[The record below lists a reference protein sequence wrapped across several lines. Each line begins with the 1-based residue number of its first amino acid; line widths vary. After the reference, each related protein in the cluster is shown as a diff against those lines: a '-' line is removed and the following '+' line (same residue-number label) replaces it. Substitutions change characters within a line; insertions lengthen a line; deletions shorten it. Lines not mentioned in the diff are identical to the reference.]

1 MNDLRFI
8 NSFAIVVPKQK
19 AEAARRFLLSHNL
32 LRLDLR
38 IKVQDDLIFLP
49 IQNRDQSILEE
60 YSIVQTSFEVFKPK
74 PKLHDLVLESL
85 GEEKLPLQSFYSLD
99 VIGTVGILKIAPQFL
114 TRAKIIAE
122 TIKRHSQCQHIFLKR
137 GAVEGSYRLP
147 NLVLIAGNKQ
157 TEYTTVHREYGLK
170 IYVDILKTY
179 FNPRLGTEHNRIA
192 SLVSSHEHVADLFTG
207 VGPFALHIAKN
218 APTKIYAVDINL
230 RAIECLQKSIKL
242 NKKRLKGEIIPICG
256 EAQNQNFKNIDRV
269 IMNLPG
275 SALTFLKFIIKYLA
289 DSAFIHLYHFDKDRI
304 NVQDQFIKIVENQEY
319 KVSQL
324 KCRILRDVAP
334 YVHQL
339 IVDAQVQR
347 N

>member
-1 MNDLRFI
+1 MNDLHFV
-8 NSFAIVVPKQK
+8 NSLAIVVPKQR
-19 AEAARRFLLSHNL
+19 AEATRQFLLSQNL

-49 IQNRDQSILEE
+49 IQNRNQSILEE
-60 YSIVQTSFEVFKPK
+60 YSIIQTSFEVLKPK
-74 PKLHDLVLESL
+74 PKLQDLVLEAL
-85 GEEKLPLQSFYSLD
+85 GEEKPPLQSFYSLD
-99 VIGTVGILKIAPQFL
+99 VIGTIGILKIDPQFL

-122 TIKRHSQCQHIFLKR
+122 TIKKHSQCQHIFLKQ

-147 NLVLIAGNKQ
+147 KLVLVAGKKQ
-157 TEYTTVHREYGLK
+157 SKYTTIHQEYGLK
-170 IYVDILKTY
+170 IYVDVLKTY

-192 SLVSSHEHVADLFTG
+192 SLVSPKEHVADLFTG

-218 APTKIYAVDINL
+218 TSAKIYAVDINPK
-230 RAIECLQKSIKL
+230 AIECLHKSIKL

-275 SALTFLKFIIKYLA
+275 SALTFLKSIIKYLA
-289 DSAFIHLYHFDKDRI
+289 DSAFIHFYHFDKNQI
-304 NVQDQFIKIVENQEY
+304 NVQNQFTTIVEEQEY

-324 KCRILRDVAP
+324 KCRILRDIAP

-339 IVDAQVQR
+339 TIDAQVQR
-347 N
+347 I